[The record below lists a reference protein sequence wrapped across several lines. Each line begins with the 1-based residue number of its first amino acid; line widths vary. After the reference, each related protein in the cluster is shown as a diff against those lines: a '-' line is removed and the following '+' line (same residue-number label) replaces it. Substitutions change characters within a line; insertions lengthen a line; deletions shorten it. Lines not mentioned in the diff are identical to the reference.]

1 MTFLVIAS
9 FTRALEM
16 PTNALSLL
24 WLFPLALAGVVVYKA
39 LTIRRITAAFF
50 LKEVFALLAFL
61 IGLLIIITVILFVI
75 TWIAT

>member
-1 MTFLVIAS
+1 MTFSVIAA
-9 FTRALEM
+9 FTRVLDM

-39 LTIRRITAAFF
+39 LTIRKLNAVVF
-50 LKEVFALLAFL
+50 LREVFALLAFL

>member
-1 MTFLVIAS
+1 MTFPVIAS

-24 WLFPLALAGVVVYKA
+24 WLLPLALAGVVVYKA
-39 LTIRRITAAFF
+39 LTIRKITAVFF

-61 IGLLIIITVILFVI
+61 IGLLIIITLILFVI